1 MRQTMRHECSHK
13 PKVDCTEMPRSPSST
28 KKGDALEQRVRDLL
42 QEEIDADRFWAKK
55 SNCKVFWKKG
65 YHSKDRGGDI
75 VFDVS
80 IEVYLPGA
88 KEYST
93 LVLVECK
100 NYANSVPVDDVEEFF
115 TKVQQVAAANAKAI
129 VASTA
134 SFQSG
139 ARIFA
144 KSKGIGL
151 MRCFEPSSFK
161 WELRRSAS
169 AAARST
175 SPDETY
181 LVEAG
186 LSQQDFQSLA
196 FDLFLQSPTR
206 ETNSLWDFF
215 EDIVVD
221 SGLKPFEIR
230 KISNS
235 RSKIANQ
242 VPFYEKD
249 DLESRGAE
257 ILSELGYSGGAV
269 ALDVL
274 CERESRRC
282 GLTVNLQTPHPSTNG
297 MTAALGR
304 VQFEPLVIDVYAQE
318 TVNPGRDRFTL
329 AHELAHHLLGHGEYL
344 IRESCADSDFSLH
357 RRSLVDGSDVAR
369 MEFQANFLAASLLL
383 PRAHVI
389 GDFSRTLRALD
400 LVNKGF
406 GHLYV
411 DDQPCNLRNYEIV
424 TGHLM
429 QKYGVSRTAVKVRL
443 EAIGLLHDARKNDIR
458 HLSVPIDPEA
468 L

>member
-1 MRQTMRHECSHK
+1 
-13 PKVDCTEMPRSPSST
+13 MPRTPSST
-28 KKGDALEQRVRDLL
+28 QKGNALEQRVYDLL
-42 QEEIDADRFWAKK
+42 KAEIDADRFWAKK
-55 SNCKVFWKKG
+55 SNCKVLRKKG

-100 NYANSVPVDDVEEFF
+100 NYTHSVPVDDVEEFF
-115 TKVQQVAAANAKAI
+115 TKVQQVAAANAKAV

-139 ARIFA
+139 SRSFA

-151 MRCFEPSSFK
+151 MRCFEPSGFK

-169 AAARST
+169 ASARST
-175 SPDETY
+175 SPDEAY
-181 LVEAG
+181 LVGIG
-186 LSQQDFQSLA
+186 LAQQEFQSLA
-196 FDLFLQSPTR
+196 FDFYLQSPSR

-215 EDIVVD
+215 EDIAAE
-221 SGLKPFEIR
+221 SGFTASQIR

-235 RSKIANQ
+235 RSKIAIQ
-242 VPFYEKD
+242 VPFFEKD

-257 ILSELGYSGGAV
+257 ILSELGYSGGV
-269 ALDVL
+269 VSLETL
-274 CERESRRC
+274 CEREAKRF
-282 GLTVNLQTPHPSTNG
+282 GLTVNLQVLNPSIESLNP
-297 MTAALGR
+297 ALGR
-304 VQFEPLVIDVYAQE
+304 VQFEPLVIDVYAQ
-318 TVNPGRDRFTL
+318 VNSNPGRDRFTL
-329 AHELAHHLLGHGEYL
+329 AHELAHHLLEHGKYL
-344 IRESCADSDFSLH
+344 VRESCDDSDFALQ
-357 RRSLVDGSDVAR
+357 RKVLVDGSDVAR

-389 GDFSRTLRALD
+389 EDFSRALRSLE

-411 DDQPCNLRNYEIV
+411 DDQPCNLQSYEIV
-424 TGHLM
+424 TGYLM
-429 QKYGVSRTAVKVRL
+429 RKYSVSRTAVKVRL
-443 EAIGLLHDARKNDIR
+443 EAMGFLRDARRKGIPSIS
-458 HLSVPIDPEA
+458 LA
-468 L
+468 LGIENK